1 MPPPQ
6 LLASRPEQLRLS
18 NRAMRFLDGSKT
30 ELRINDY
37 LTLSGIPQSA
47 HQYQVNGRTPL
58 EWFID
63 RYRVVRDKH
72 SGILNDPNEWFE
84 QPGDLVSAIRRI
96 VWVSVETTKIV
107 ESLPEV
113 SDSNLDDYRP
123 VIDIER

>member
-1 MPPPQ
+1 
-6 LLASRPEQLRLS
+6 
-18 NRAMRFLDGSKT
+18 MRFLDHSKT
-30 ELRINDY
+30 ELQINDY
-37 LTLSGIPQSA
+37 LTLRGIPQSA

-84 QPGDLVSAIRRI
+84 QPEDLVSAIRRI

-107 ESLPEV
+107 ESLPEI
-113 SDSNLDDYRP
+113 SDSDFGNYKP
-123 VIDIER
+123 VVDIEGEARSGANGVASSLSDEVD